1 MTIKLLRG
9 PISLALLAA
18 GAATASAGTVY
29 TETNSAGANA
39 VQIFQSASDGSL
51 SLAATVSTGGLGTGA
66 GLGNQGALAFSGDD
80 LYLYA
85 VNAGS
90 NEISAFA
97 VSDAGLTLVDRVP
110 SGGTHPISVTTHG
123 RLVYVL
129 NSGDSG
135 NISGFHVGPDGHLR
149 PISGS
154 SRPLSSATAGPAEVS
169 FSPDGSTLVVTEKAL
184 NQFAIYTVED
194 DVPSAP
200 VTRASSG
207 MTPFGFAFAPRGTL
221 LVSEAFGGQAGA
233 SALSSYEIN
242 EDVSLEVVS
251 GSVPTNQT
259 AACWVVVARHGT
271 YAYTTNTGSGT
282 VTGYRVARSGELTR
296 LSADGISGTTGG
308 GPTDGAIA
316 PDGRT
321 MYVLSPSIGQIVAF
335 RVQADGSLLT
345 LGSTPGVP
353 GTATGLAVR

>member
-1 MTIKLLRG
+1 VPPEGASAAPGVRLDLLDRRLLFVTG
-9 PISLALLAA
+9 KGGVGKTTVASSLALLAA

-66 GLGNQGALAFSGDD
+66 GLGNQGALALSGDD
-80 LYLYA
+80 RYLYA

-90 NEISAFA
+90 NEISAFT

-200 VTRASSG
+200 VTRASSR
-207 MTPFGFAFAPRGTL
+207 T
-221 LVSEAFGGQAGA
+221 
-233 SALSSYEIN
+233 ALSPRRS
-242 EDVSLEVVS
+242 S
-251 GSVPTNQT
+251 
-259 AACWVVVARHGT
+259 WHVAR
-271 YAYTTNTGSGT
+271 
-282 VTGYRVARSGELTR
+282 
-296 LSADGISGTTGG
+296 
-308 GPTDGAIA
+308 
-316 PDGRT
+316 
-321 MYVLSPSIGQIVAF
+321 Q
-335 RVQADGSLLT
+335 
-345 LGSTPGVP
+345 
-353 GTATGLAVR
+353 